1 MNEIIYLEPD
11 DDITGVIGR
20 IKEITPSS
28 VALVIPRGGNIAQS
42 IVNLKLLKREIE
54 KIDKSVSLVANDKIT
69 KNLASQVGIA
79 VYSTVQEAKAA
90 RPAVTAATSAG
101 AFGESIKINR
111 YNKEE
116 DSLAEQNTEPE
127 IGDAVV
133 EDPTEEE
140 PASQPTMAE
149 TPEETASE
157 PSHDVPPPPV
167 HAERP
172 IKHIGTHAG
181 IDASAGAKFRA
192 KNVSSRKKPIIIIAS
207 IVLLAALATSVVIL
221 PKADASIVLKT
232 ESIKAD
238 PTIII
243 DKNIVAVD
251 QKAGTIPGTLVST
264 EDELTK
270 EYSASGTKN
279 AGTKATGQVVF
290 YNYDYQDTN
299 PKSISAGTTLVAS
312 GKNFITAAAV
322 TVSGASA
329 TIVQGAVKVTP
340 SVSAKVTITANDA
353 GEDYNL
359 AAGRFDISGYSAAQ
373 KQLVYAQSDA
383 ALSGGTTKKITVVSD
398 ADLKKAKDETQAEL
412 DQRIISTIIEKESKD
427 NKKII
432 NSQVKITNSSADG
445 SKKSGDEAGTFTY
458 KIVAKGE
465 TLAYTESQMREA
477 IAAKVTADLPTDQML
492 VNPEKTELI
501 FDVKEAVF
509 DEGKFIL
516 TVHFDGKKGKKYDKA
531 IIQKQITNQKYGT
544 ALSII
549 QNLAEVERATLT
561 IWPKFVPRT
570 PILKSRVKVK
580 FDYSN

>member
-20 IKEITPSS
+20 IKEIAPNS

-54 KIDKSVSLVANDKIT
+54 KINKSVSLVANDKIS

-90 RPAVTAATSAG
+90 RPAVPAAASAG

-127 IGDAVV
+127 IGDAVI

-140 PASQPTMAE
+140 PEHTVVE

-157 PSHDVPPPPV
+157 SSHDVPPPPV

-172 IKHIGTHAG
+172 VKHIGTHAQVNAPTG
-181 IDASAGAKFRA
+181 SKFRA

-238 PTIII
+238 PTVII
-243 DKNIVAVD
+243 DKNIVAID
-251 QKAGTIPGTLVST
+251 TKAGTIPGTLVSA

-340 SVSAKVTITANDA
+340 SVSSKVTITANDA

-359 AAGRFDISGYSAAQ
+359 AAGRFDISGYSSAQ

-412 DQRIISTIIEKESKD
+412 DQRIISTIIGKESKD

-432 NSQVKITNSSADG
+432 NSQVKITNNSADG

-465 TLAYTESQMREA
+465 TLAYTESQMREV
-477 IAAKVTADLPTDQML
+477 IAAKVTADLPIDQML
-492 VNPEKTELI
+492 VNPEKTELV
-501 FDVKEAVF
+501 FDVKEAIF
-509 DEGKFIL
+509 DEGKFTL
-516 TVHFDGKKGKKYDKA
+516 TVHFDGKKGKKYDKT

-549 QNLAEVERATLT
+549 QNLAEVEKATLT